1 MMKNLTKFLPG
12 MALSIVI
19 AAIAKSLEMLEE
31 SAGLHFIG
39 ASVIAMFIGMI
50 INAFHKP
57 DERLSPGIKFTSK
70 KSILIFL
77 NQFNPLV

>member
-12 MALSIVI
+12 MALAIVI

-39 ASVIAMFIGMI
+39 ASVIAMFIGMFV
-50 INAFHKP
+50 NAVKNP
-57 DERLSPGIKFTSK
+57 RPSRRLALNSPRKRF
-70 KSILIFL
+70 
-77 NQFNPLV
+77 